1 MLLRTSKEVSAHSS
15 SLNIHYL
22 IARAG
27 RPFALEYFPMLP
39 SSIMNKGST
48 AMPPRPWT
56 SRGIPPPRNFS
67 RSRTARPNIKL
78 KPGSH
83 KLRLVRRYMRRKLEN
98 MKSQTKNSE
107 LDAGAYS
114 QERPKHPALKVSTSE
129 PHNAIADKKGS
140 TRRPVVAEVTAVP
153 NPTPDTGLS
162 YSLVSLNS
170 LGAGSPVFDVL
181 SDTAPIGF
189 TLPIELTPTPMG
201 SRTSIS
207 FSALPPLLS
216 AISTPTS
223 PPAGTRAVLPT
234 RTQPT
239 SNATAQSGNPRSH
252 QVSIAVVILLS
263 VGSALLLLGFC
274 ITVRMCSRP
283 RRSRPVPSLPILKD
297 AESEDNFFET
307 KESPLFGGDE
317 RLSANPTG
325 PLWTWVQY
333 PHPKNVQ
340 PLAQND
346 PSSQDGHVYSGCTQY
361 TCSQA
366 AQNLPSGPSI
376 ASQLRE
382 PPSRQPQLHT
392 VAPAMTFA
400 GSRLSRASLGLYA
413 PSAPSYPDSTR
424 QETVFTADGHD
435 VIKRS
440 KSKPASKRQSKASF
454 DDKRRESAASFIGL
468 AYDGED
474 LTATAPV
481 EYNHVLEESPIMN
494 PGFQG
499 RTRVKSGYFAAGTYP
514 RMSTLPSAS
523 YSIATATRI
532 NVGQRNSFSRDKFS
546 PHRLN
551 SKRLRDA
558 QALTCALGL
567 ASPNTEYNVSSPQP
581 TLYPDDS
588 VSIIEPKRLK
598 KKNANDRKPVEISP
612 DMPVVVPM
620 DEAMDSNDAVMPLSL
635 GTSEASLTGLPLSA
649 DHYGAAGPSSLL
661 SRNLD
666 KPPRV
671 PSPPPLPSLTQM
683 GLEHSNPEAYAN
695 YRSPT
700 YSLYG
705 LYETSDRKSIVR

>member
-1 MLLRTSKEVSAHSS
+1 
-15 SLNIHYL
+15 
-22 IARAG
+22 
-27 RPFALEYFPMLP
+27 MLP
-39 SSIMNKGST
+39 PLILNKGST
-48 AMPPRPWT
+48 AMSPRPWT
-56 SRGIPPPRNFS
+56 SRSTRNFS
-67 RSRTARPNIKL
+67 PSRTARPNVKL
-78 KPGSH
+78 EPGSY
-83 KLRLVRRYMRRKLEN
+83 KLRLVRRYMRRKSEN
-98 MKSQTKNSE
+98 KRAQNKDSEFDARASSQ
-107 LDAGAYS
+107 D
-114 QERPKHPALKVSTSE
+114 RPKRPALKVSTSE
-129 PHNAIADKKGS
+129 PHNAVANDKKGS

-162 YSLVSLNS
+162 NSLVSLNS

-181 SDTAPIGF
+181 SDTAPTGF
-189 TLPIELTPTPMG
+189 TLPIEPTPTPTG
-201 SRTSIS
+201 TRTSIP

-223 PPAGTRAVLPT
+223 LPAGTRAVLAT
-234 RTQPT
+234 QTQPT
-239 SNATAQSGNPRSH
+239 SNASAQAQSGNLRSH
-252 QVSIAVVILLS
+252 QVSVAVIILLS

-274 ITVRMCSRP
+274 IVIRMCSRP
-283 RRSRPVPSLPILKD
+283 RGTRPVPSLPILKD
-297 AESEDNFFET
+297 TESEDNFFET

-317 RLSANPTG
+317 RLSTNPAG

-340 PLAQND
+340 PQAQND
-346 PSSQDGHVYSGCTQY
+346 PSSQDDHVSSGYAQCTG
-361 TCSQA
+361 SQA
-366 AQNLPSGPSI
+366 AQNLPSGSSI
-376 ASQLRE
+376 ASQLHE
-382 PPSRQPQLHT
+382 PSRQPQLHAA
-392 VAPAMTFA
+392 VPAITFA

-413 PSAPSYPDSTR
+413 SSAPSYLDSTR
-424 QETVFTADGHD
+424 QETGFTADGHD
-435 VIKRS
+435 VMKRL
-440 KSKPASKRQSKASF
+440 KSKTANKRQSKASF
-454 DDKRRESAASFIGL
+454 DDKKRESAASFIGL

-474 LTATAPV
+474 LTTATPV
-481 EYNHVLEESPIMN
+481 EYNHVLEETPIMN

-546 PHRLN
+546 PHKLN

-558 QALTCALGL
+558 QALTSALGL
-567 ASPNTEYNVSSPQP
+567 ASPRAEYNISSPQP

-588 VSIIEPKRLK
+588 VSITEPKRLK
-598 KKNANDRKPVEISP
+598 KKNANDRKPAEISP
-612 DMPVVVPM
+612 DLPVIVPM
-620 DEAMDSNDAVMPLSL
+620 DEVMDSNDAVMPLSL
-635 GTSEASLTGLPLSA
+635 GASEASLAGLPLSS
-649 DHYGAAGPSSLL
+649 DNYGAAGPSSLL

-683 GLEHSNPEAYAN
+683 GLAHSNPEAYAN

-705 LYETSDRKSIVR
+705 LYESSDRKSIVR

>member
-1 MLLRTSKEVSAHSS
+1 M
-15 SLNIHYL
+15 
-22 IARAG
+22 
-27 RPFALEYFPMLP
+27 RPQ
-39 SSIMNKGST
+39 N
-48 AMPPRPWT
+48 
-56 SRGIPPPRNFS
+56 
-67 RSRTARPNIKL
+67 
-78 KPGSH
+78 
-83 KLRLVRRYMRRKLEN
+83 
-98 MKSQTKNSE
+98 KNSE
-107 LDAGAYS
+107 IDAGVS
-114 QERPKHPALKVSTSE
+114 FQERPKHPALKVSTSE
-129 PHNAIADKKGS
+129 PHSAIADDKKGS
-140 TRRPVVAEVTAVP
+140 TRRPIVAEVTAVP
-153 NPTPDTGLS
+153 NPTPDAGLS
-162 YSLVSLNS
+162 NSLVSLNS

-201 SRTSIS
+201 TRTSIL
-207 FSALPPLLS
+207 FSPLPPLLS

-223 PPAGTRAVLPT
+223 PPAGTRDVLPT
-234 RTQPT
+234 PTQPT
-239 SNATAQSGNPRSH
+239 SNASAQAQSGNLRSH
-252 QVSIAVVILLS
+252 QVSVAVVILLS

-274 ITVRMCSRP
+274 IVVRMCSRP
-283 RRSRPVPSLPILKD
+283 KRTRPVPSLPILKD

-317 RLSANPTG
+317 RLSANPAG

-340 PLAQND
+340 PQAQND
-346 PSSQDGHVYSGCTQY
+346 PSSQDGYVYSGYAQY
-361 TCSQA
+361 TDSQA

-376 ASQLRE
+376 TSQLHE

-392 VAPAMTFA
+392 VAPAITFA

-413 PSAPSYPDSTR
+413 PSAPSYPDNTR

-435 VIKRS
+435 VMKRS
-440 KSKPASKRQSKASF
+440 KSKTTSKRQSKASF
-454 DDKRRESAASFIGL
+454 DDKKRESVASFIGL

-474 LTATAPV
+474 LTTTTPV
-481 EYNHVLEESPIMN
+481 EYNHVLEETPIMN

-546 PHRLN
+546 PHKLN

-567 ASPNTEYNVSSPQP
+567 ASPRTEYNILSPQP

-588 VSIIEPKRLK
+588 VSITEPKRLK
-598 KKNANDRKPVEISP
+598 KKNGNDRNQEISP
-612 DMPVVVPM
+612 DVPVVVPM
-620 DEAMDSNDAVMPLSL
+620 DEAMDSNDAVSL
-635 GTSEASLTGLPLSA
+635 GASEASLTGLPLSS
-649 DHYGAAGPSSLL
+649 DNYGAAGPSSLL

-683 GLEHSNPEAYAN
+683 GLAHSNPEAYAN

-705 LYETSDRKSIVR
+705 LYESSDRKSIVR